1 MAKRQDN
8 KGRSERKQI
17 APELG
22 NLGVSVDFRSIYE
35 DSLKELQFPHSLKT
49 FDQMS
54 KSSVVASVLSA
65 VNTIAG
71 QADFYVES
79 YDQSDTHLSRKKFL
93 EQCLFYD
100 MKTSFNQV
108 VKDSLTSTQY
118 GFSILEKVFRERR
131 YEEGSLYDD
140 GRIGIKYLPLR
151 SQKSIEEFK
160 YDDMNRELQ
169 AVVQTL
175 TSNGTRALNTLTKT
189 AVNLPVDRILFFKVN
204 PSSNYPHGRSPLA
217 DAYMSWRVL
226 EELRGI
232 ETVSANRNLNGI
244 PHLSC
249 PSEIMDESSDDPEDR
264 LRVTKLK
271 QQMSRISTGEQA
283 YIITPSDRYDQT
295 EGASAQYDF
304 KVVTGS
310 SSHLT
315 ALGSIISRYK
325 NEVFQAM
332 CADILTIDDG
342 QSASSSLTANKQTM
356 FNMFVEARL
365 REFIEVINNDL
376 IPDLFARNGWDITK
390 TPKLKYDRVE
400 KLTVAEMAKAIQQ
413 LAATSTIPIT
423 PENTNYMAEVFGFP
437 TRVPLDMSFEELT
450 KLRGYELGMQSRSGD
465 GLAKGASNGT
475 SDSVATSDTNASN
488 LNKS

>member
-1 MAKRQDN
+1 MATSQDK
-8 KGRSERKQI
+8 KGLV

-22 NLGVSVDFRSIYE
+22 NLGVSVDFQSIYD
-35 DSLKELQFPHSLKT
+35 DSLKELQFPYSLKT
-49 FDQMS
+49 FDQMA

-71 QADFYVES
+71 QADFYLDS
-79 YDQSDTHLSRKKFL
+79 YDQTDTHLGRKKFV
-93 EQCLFYD
+93 EQCFFYD

-108 VKDSLTSTQY
+108 VKDFLTSTQY

-131 YEEGSLYDD
+131 YSEGSLYND
-140 GRIGIKYLPLR
+140 GKIGIKYLPLR
-151 SQKSIEEFK
+151 SQKSIDEFK

-169 AVVQTL
+169 KVVQTL
-175 TSNGTRALNTLTKT
+175 TSNDSLDLRTLKSTT
-189 AVNLPVDRILFFKVN
+189 VDLPADRILFFRVN
-204 PSSNYPHGRSPLA
+204 PSSNYPQGRSPLA

-342 QSASSSLTANKQTM
+342 QSASSSLTTNKQTM

-365 REFIEVINNDL
+365 REFIELMNNDL

-413 LAATSTIPIT
+413 LSATSTIPIT
-423 PENTNYMAEVFGFP
+423 AENTNYMAEVFGFP
-437 TRVPLDMSFEELT
+437 TRVPLDISFEELT
-450 KLRGYELGMQSRSGD
+450 KLRGYNLDVQSRSGD
-465 GLAKGASNGT
+465 GLAKGSGNGT
-475 SDSVATSDTNASN
+475 SDSVSTADTNASN
-488 LNKS
+488 LNKN

>member
-1 MAKRQDN
+1 MA
-8 KGRSERKQI
+8 
-17 APELG
+17 
-22 NLGVSVDFRSIYE
+22 
-35 DSLKELQFPHSLKT
+35 
-49 FDQMS
+49 

-71 QADFYVES
+71 QADFYLDS
-79 YDQSDTHLSRKKFL
+79 YDQSDTHLGRKKFV

-108 VKDSLTSTQY
+108 VKDFLTATQY

-131 YEEGSLYDD
+131 YTEGSLYDD
-140 GRIGIKYLPLR
+140 GKIGIKYLPLR
-151 SQKSIEEFK
+151 SQKSIEDFK
-160 YDDMNRELQ
+160 YDEMNRELQ
-169 AVVQTL
+169 SVVQTL
-175 TSNGTRALNTLTKT
+175 TSNGTGSLVTLKKT
-189 AVNLPVDRILFFKVN
+189 SIDLPADRILFFKVN
-204 PSSNYPHGRSPLA
+204 CSSNYPQGRSPLA
-217 DAYMSWRVL
+217 DAYVSWRVL

-249 PSEIMDESSDDPEDR
+249 PSEIMDESSDDPEDK

-342 QSASSSLTANKQTM
+342 QSASSSLTTNKQTM

-365 REFIEVINNDL
+365 REFIEVINSDL

-413 LAATSTIPIT
+413 LSATSTIPIT
-423 PENTNYMAEVFGFP
+423 AENTNYMAEVFGFP
-437 TRVPLDMSFEELT
+437 TRVPLDISFDDLI
-450 KLRGYELGMQSRSGD
+450 KLRGYGLDQQSRSGD
-465 GLAKGASNGT
+465 GLAKGSGNGT
-475 SDSVATSDTNASN
+475 SDTVASADTNANN
-488 LNKS
+488 LNKN

>member
-1 MAKRQDN
+1 VAINSQDK
-8 KGRSERKQI
+8 KGKVF
-17 APELG
+17 PELG
-22 NLGVSVDFRSIYE
+22 NLGVNVDFQSIYN
-35 DSLKELQFPHSLKT
+35 DSLKELQFPYSLRT
-49 FDQMS
+49 FDQMA
-54 KSSVVASVLSA
+54 KSSVIASVLSA

-71 QADFYVES
+71 QADFYLDS
-79 YDQSDTHLSRKKFL
+79 YDQTDTHLGRKKFV

-108 VKDSLTSTQY
+108 VKDFLTSAQY

-131 YEEGSLYDD
+131 YSEGSLYDD

-160 YDDMNRELQ
+160 YDEMNRELKS
-169 AVVQTL
+169 VIQTL
-175 TSNGTRALNTLTKT
+175 TSGTAYPLTGT
-189 AVNLPVDRILFFKVN
+189 SVEIPADRLLLFKVN
-204 PSSNYPHGRSPLA
+204 PSSNYPYGRSPLA

-249 PSEIMDESSDDPEDR
+249 PSEIMDESSDDPEDKA
-264 LRVTKLK
+264 RVFKLK
-271 QQMSRISTGEQA
+271 QQMSRVSTGEQT

-342 QSASSSLTANKQTM
+342 QSASSSLTTNKQTM

-413 LAATSTIPIT
+413 LSATQTIPIT
-423 PENTNYMAEVFGFP
+423 AENTNYIAEIFNFP
-437 TRVPLDMSFEELT
+437 TRVPLDIEFDELL
-450 KLRGYELGMQSRSGD
+450 KLRGYGLDIQSRSGD
-465 GLAKGASNGT
+465 GLEVGTVGNGT
-475 SDSVATSDTNASN
+475 AKSVAKADTNANN
-488 LNKS
+488 LNKN

>member
-1 MAKRQDN
+1 MA
-8 KGRSERKQI
+8 
-17 APELG
+17 
-22 NLGVSVDFRSIYE
+22 
-35 DSLKELQFPHSLKT
+35 
-49 FDQMS
+49 

-71 QADFYVES
+71 QADFYLDS
-79 YDQSDTHLSRKKFL
+79 YDQSDTHLSRKKFV

-108 VKDSLTSTQY
+108 VKDFLTATQY

-131 YEEGSLYDD
+131 YTEGSLYDD
-140 GRIGIKYLPLR
+140 GKIGIKYLPLR
-151 SQKSIEEFK
+151 SQKSIDNFQ

-169 AVVQTL
+169 YVEQTL
-175 TSNGTRALNTLTKT
+175 TSGNLFPLTKT
-189 AVNLPVDRILFFKVN
+189 SVKLPADRILFFKVN
-204 PSSNYPHGRSPLA
+204 CSSNHPQGRSPLA

-249 PSEIMDESSDDPEDR
+249 PSEIMDESSDDPEDKA
-264 LRVTKLK
+264 RVFKLK
-271 QQMSRISTGEQA
+271 QQMSRVSSGEQT
-283 YIITPSDRYDQT
+283 YVITPSDRYDQT

-332 CADILTIDDG
+332 CADIRTIDDG
-342 QSASSSLTANKQTM
+342 QSASSSLTTNKQTM

-365 REFIEVINNDL
+365 REFIEVINSDL

-413 LAATSTIPIT
+413 LSATSTIPIT

-437 TRVPLDMSFEELT
+437 TRVPLDMSFEDLT
-450 KLRGYELGMQSRSGD
+450 KLRGYDLGIQSRSGD
-465 GLAKGASNGT
+465 GAAAGASNGT
-475 SDSVATSDTNASN
+475 STSVAAADTNASN
-488 LNKS
+488 LNKN

>member
-1 MAKRQDN
+1 MATSQDK
-8 KGRSERKQI
+8 KGLV

-22 NLGVSVDFRSIYE
+22 NLGVSVDFQSIYS
-35 DSLKELQFPHSLKT
+35 DSLKELQFPYSLKT
-49 FDQMS
+49 FDQMA

-71 QADFYVES
+71 QADFYLDS
-79 YDQSDTHLSRKKFL
+79 YDQSDTHLSRKKFV

-108 VKDSLTSTQY
+108 VKDFLTATQY

-131 YEEGSLYDD
+131 YTEGSLYDD
-140 GRIGIKYLPLR
+140 GKIGIKYLPLR
-151 SQKSIEEFK
+151 SQKSIEDFK
-160 YDDMNRELQ
+160 YDDMNRELDCVLQ
-169 AVVQTL
+169 RI
-175 TSNGTRALNTLTKT
+175 STK
-189 AVNLPVDRILFFKVN
+189 NLLKSEEAFKKLPADRIMLFKVN
-204 PSSNYPHGRSPLA
+204 SSSNYPYGRSPLA

-249 PSEIMDESSDDPEDR
+249 PSEIMDESSDDPEDKA
-264 LRVTKLK
+264 RVFKLK

-342 QSASSSLTANKQTM
+342 QSASSSLTTNKQTM

-365 REFIEVINNDL
+365 REFIEVINSDL

-413 LAATSTIPIT
+413 LSATSTIPIT

-437 TRVPLDMSFEELT
+437 TRVPLDMSFEDLT
-450 KLRGYELGMQSRSGD
+450 KLRGYDLGIQSRSGD
-465 GLAKGASNGT
+465 GAKTGAGNGT
-475 SDSVATSDTNASN
+475 STSVAAADTNASN
-488 LNKS
+488 LNKN

>member
-1 MAKRQDN
+1 MA
-8 KGRSERKQI
+8 
-17 APELG
+17 
-22 NLGVSVDFRSIYE
+22 
-35 DSLKELQFPHSLKT
+35 
-49 FDQMS
+49 

-71 QADFYVES
+71 QADFYLDS
-79 YDQSDTHLSRKKFL
+79 YDQSDTHLSRKKFV

-108 VKDSLTSTQY
+108 VKDFLTATQY

-131 YEEGSLYDD
+131 YTEGSLYDD
-140 GRIGIKYLPLR
+140 GKIGIKYLPLR

-160 YDDMNRELQ
+160 YDDMNREIIYVLQ
-169 AVVQTL
+169 SV
-175 TSNGTRALNTLTKT
+175 SNI
-189 AVNLPVDRILFFKVN
+189 NLLKPEEAFKKLPADRVMLFKVN
-204 PSSNYPHGRSPLA
+204 SSSNYPYGRSPLA

-249 PSEIMDESSDDPEDR
+249 PSEIMDESSDDPEDKA
-264 LRVTKLK
+264 RVFKLK
-271 QQMSRISTGEQA
+271 QQMSRVSSGEQT
-283 YIITPSDRYDQT
+283 YVITPSDRYDQT
-295 EGASAQYDF
+295 EGAGAQYDF

-342 QSASSSLTANKQTM
+342 QSASSSLTTNKQTM

-365 REFIEVINNDL
+365 REFIEVINSDL

-400 KLTVAEMAKAIQQ
+400 KLTVAEMAKAVQQ
-413 LAATSTIPIT
+413 LSATQTIPIT
-423 PENTNYMAEVFGFP
+423 AENTNYMAEVFGFP
-437 TRVPLDMSFEELT
+437 TRVPLDISFDDLI
-450 KLRGYELGMQSRSGD
+450 KLRGYGLDQQSRSGD
-465 GLAKGASNGT
+465 GQKIGTVGEGTAKSSSG
-475 SDSVATSDTNASN
+475 VDTNANN
-488 LNKS
+488 LNKK

>member
-1 MAKRQDN
+1 MA
-8 KGRSERKQI
+8 
-17 APELG
+17 
-22 NLGVSVDFRSIYE
+22 
-35 DSLKELQFPHSLKT
+35 
-49 FDQMS
+49 
-54 KSSVVASVLSA
+54 KSSVIASVLSA

-71 QADFYVES
+71 QADFYLDS
-79 YDQSDTHLSRKKFL
+79 YDQSDTHLNRKKFL

-100 MKTSFNQV
+100 MKNSFNQV
-108 VKDSLTSTQY
+108 VKDFLTSTQY

-131 YEEGSLYDD
+131 YTEGSLYND
-140 GRIGIKYLPLR
+140 GKIGIKYLPLR
-151 SQKSIEEFK
+151 SQKSIDNFK

-169 AVVQTL
+169 YVEQTL
-175 TSNGTRALNTLTKT
+175 TIGNLFPLTKT
-189 AVNLPVDRILFFKVN
+189 SVELPADRILFFKVN
-204 PSSNYPHGRSPLA
+204 CSSNYPQGRSPLA
-217 DAYMSWRVL
+217 DAYVSWRVL

-249 PSEIMDESSDDPEDR
+249 PSEIMDETTDDPEDK
-264 LRVTKLK
+264 LRVRKLH
-271 QQMSRISTGEQA
+271 QQMSRVSTGEQA

-342 QSASSSLTANKQTM
+342 QSASSSLTTNKQTM

-365 REFIEVINNDL
+365 REFTEVINNDL

-390 TPKLKYDRVE
+390 TPTLKYDRVE
-400 KLTVAEMAKAIQQ
+400 KLTVAEMAKAVQQ
-413 LAATSTIPIT
+413 LSATQTIPIT
-423 PENTNYMAEVFGFP
+423 VENTNYIAEVFGFP
-437 TRVPLDMSFEELT
+437 TRLAEDTTFEELL
-450 KLRGYELGMQSRSGD
+450 KLRGYGLDIQSRSGD
-465 GLAKGASNGT
+465 GLKTGTDNGT
-475 SDSVATSDTNASN
+475 STSVSASDTNASN
-488 LNKS
+488 LNKN

>member
-1 MAKRQDN
+1 MATSQDK
-8 KGRSERKQI
+8 KGLV

-22 NLGVSVDFRSIYE
+22 NLGVSVDFQSIYN
-35 DSLKELQFPHSLKT
+35 DSLKELQFPYSLKT
-49 FDQMS
+49 FDQMA

-71 QADFYVES
+71 QADFYLDS
-79 YDQSDTHLSRKKFL
+79 YDQSDTHLSRKKFV

-108 VKDSLTSTQY
+108 VKDFLTATQY

-131 YEEGSLYDD
+131 YTEGSLYDD
-140 GRIGIKYLPLR
+140 GKIGIKYLPLR
-151 SQKSIEEFK
+151 SQKSIEDFK
-160 YDDMNRELQ
+160 YDDMNRELECVLQ
-169 AVVQTL
+169 RI
-175 TSNGTRALNTLTKT
+175 STK
-189 AVNLPVDRILFFKVN
+189 NLFKPEGAFKKLPADRIMLFKVN
-204 PSSNYPHGRSPLA
+204 SSSNYPYGRSPLA

-342 QSASSSLTANKQTM
+342 QSASSSLTTNKQTM

-365 REFIEVINNDL
+365 REFIEVINSDL

-413 LAATSTIPIT
+413 LSATSTIPIT

-437 TRVPLDMSFEELT
+437 TRVPLDMSFEDLT
-450 KLRGYELGMQSRSGD
+450 KLRGYDLGIQSRSGD
-465 GLAKGASNGT
+465 GAAAGASNGT
-475 SDSVATSDTNASN
+475 STSVATADTNASN
-488 LNKS
+488 LNKN

>member
-1 MAKRQDN
+1 MATSQDK
-8 KGRSERKQI
+8 KGLV

-22 NLGVSVDFRSIYE
+22 NLGVSVDFQSIYN
-35 DSLKELQFPHSLKT
+35 DSLKELQFPYSLKT
-49 FDQMS
+49 FDLMAQ
-54 KSSVVASVLSA
+54 SSVISSVLSA

-71 QADFYVES
+71 QADFYLDS
-79 YDQSDTHLSRKKFL
+79 YDQSDTHLNRKKFV

-108 VKDSLTSTQY
+108 VKDFLTATQY

-131 YEEGSLYDD
+131 YTEGSLYDD
-140 GRIGIKYLPLR
+140 GKIGIKYLPLR
-151 SQKSIEEFK
+151 SQKSIDNFK

-169 AVVQTL
+169 YVEQTL
-175 TSNGTRALNTLTKT
+175 TSGNLFPLTKT
-189 AVNLPVDRILFFKVN
+189 SVKLPADRILFFKVN
-204 PSSNYPHGRSPLA
+204 CSSNHPQGRSPLA
-217 DAYMSWRVL
+217 DAYVSWRVL

-342 QSASSSLTANKQTM
+342 QSASSSLTTNKQTM

-365 REFIEVINNDL
+365 REFIEVINSDL

-400 KLTVAEMAKAIQQ
+400 KLTVAEMAKAVQQ
-413 LAATSTIPIT
+413 LSATQTIPIT
-423 PENTNYMAEVFGFP
+423 AENTNYMAEVFGFP
-437 TRVPLDMSFEELT
+437 TRVPLDISFDELI
-450 KLRGYELGMQSRSGD
+450 KLRGYGLDQQSRSGD
-465 GLAKGASNGT
+465 GQKIGTVGEGTAKSSSG
-475 SDSVATSDTNASN
+475 VDTNANN
-488 LNKS
+488 LNKN

>member
-1 MAKRQDN
+1 MAVSQDK
-8 KGRSERKQI
+8 KGLVS
-17 APELG
+17 PELG
-22 NLGVSVDFRSIYE
+22 NLGVSVDFQSIYE
-35 DSLKELQFPHSLKT
+35 DSLRELKFPYSLRT
-49 FDQMS
+49 FDQMA

-79 YDQSDTHLSRKKFL
+79 YDQSDTHLNRKKFL

-108 VKDSLTSTQY
+108 VKDALTSTQY

-131 YEEGSLYDD
+131 YSEGSLYDD

-169 AVVQTL
+169 SVVQTL

-189 AVNLPVDRILFFKVN
+189 SVNLPIDRILFFKVN

-264 LRVTKLK
+264 IRVSRLK

-342 QSASSSLTANKQTM
+342 QSASSSLTNNKQTM

-365 REFIEVINNDL
+365 REFIEVINTDL

-413 LAATSTIPIT
+413 LSATQTIPIT
-423 PENTNYMAEVFGFP
+423 AENTNYMAEIFGFP
-437 TRVPLDMSFEELT
+437 TRVPLDIEFDELI
-450 KLRGYELGMQSRSGD
+450 KLRGYGLDMQSRSGD
-465 GLAKGASNGT
+465 GAKTAGEGT
-475 SDSVATSDTNASN
+475 SKSPSGLDANANN

>member
-1 MAKRQDN
+1 MATSQDK
-8 KGRSERKQI
+8 KGLV

-22 NLGVSVDFRSIYE
+22 NLGVSVDFQSIYD
-35 DSLKELQFPHSLKT
+35 DSLKELQFPYSLKT
-49 FDQMS
+49 FDQMA

-71 QADFYVES
+71 QADFYLDS
-79 YDQSDTHLSRKKFL
+79 YDQTDTHLGRKKFV
-93 EQCLFYD
+93 EQCFFYD

-108 VKDSLTSTQY
+108 VKDFLTSTQY

-131 YEEGSLYDD
+131 YSEGSLYND
-140 GRIGIKYLPLR
+140 GKIGIKYLPLR
-151 SQKSIEEFK
+151 SQKSIDEFK

-169 AVVQTL
+169 KVVQTI
-175 TSNGTRALNTLTKT
+175 TSNGTLDLRTIKNTT
-189 AVNLPVDRILFFKVN
+189 VDLPADRILFFRVN
-204 PSSNYPHGRSPLA
+204 PSSNYPQGRSPLA

-271 QQMSRISTGEQA
+271 RQMSRISTGEQA

-342 QSASSSLTANKQTM
+342 QSASSSLTTNKQTM

-365 REFIEVINNDL
+365 REFIEVMNNDL

-413 LAATSTIPIT
+413 LSATSTIPIT
-423 PENTNYMAEVFGFP
+423 AENTNYMAEVFGFP
-437 TRVPLDMSFEELT
+437 TRVPLDISFEELT
-450 KLRGYELGMQSRSGD
+450 KLRGYNLDVQSRSGD
-465 GLAKGASNGT
+465 GLAKGSGNGT
-475 SDSVATSDTNASN
+475 SDSVATNDTNASN
-488 LNKS
+488 LNKN

>member
-1 MAKRQDN
+1 MATSQDK
-8 KGRSERKQI
+8 KGLV

-22 NLGVSVDFRSIYE
+22 NLGVSVDFQSIYD
-35 DSLKELQFPHSLKT
+35 DSLKELQFPYSLKT
-49 FDQMS
+49 FDQMA

-71 QADFYVES
+71 QADFYLDS
-79 YDQSDTHLSRKKFL
+79 YDQTDTHLGRKKFV
-93 EQCLFYD
+93 EQCFFYD

-108 VKDSLTSTQY
+108 VKDFLTSTQY

-131 YEEGSLYDD
+131 YSEGSLYDD
-140 GRIGIKYLPLR
+140 GKIGIKYLPLR
-151 SQKSIEEFK
+151 SQKSIDEFK
-160 YDDMNRELQ
+160 YDDMNRELKS
-169 AVVQTL
+169 VVQTI
-175 TSNGTRALNTLTKT
+175 TSNGTLDLRSLKSTTVTLP
-189 AVNLPVDRILFFKVN
+189 ADRILFFRVN
-204 PSSNYPHGRSPLA
+204 PSSNYPQGRSPLA

-342 QSASSSLTANKQTM
+342 QSASSSLTTNKQTM

-413 LAATSTIPIT
+413 LSATSTIPIT
-423 PENTNYMAEVFGFP
+423 AENTNYMAEVFGFP
-437 TRVPLDMSFEELT
+437 TRVPLDISFEELT
-450 KLRGYELGMQSRSGD
+450 KLRGYNLDVQSRSGD
-465 GLAKGASNGT
+465 GLAKGSGNGT
-475 SDSVATSDTNASN
+475 SDSVSTADTNASN
-488 LNKS
+488 LNKN

>member
-1 MAKRQDN
+1 MATSQDK
-8 KGRSERKQI
+8 KGLV

-22 NLGVSVDFRSIYE
+22 NLGVSVDFQSIYS
-35 DSLKELQFPHSLKT
+35 DSLKELQFPYSLKT
-49 FDQMS
+49 FDQMAQ
-54 KSSVVASVLSA
+54 SSVVASVLSA

-71 QADFYVES
+71 QADFYLDS
-79 YDQSDTHLSRKKFL
+79 YDQSDTHINRKKFL

-108 VKDSLTSTQY
+108 VKDFLTSTQY

-131 YEEGSLYDD
+131 YSEGSLYDD
-140 GRIGIKYLPLR
+140 GKIGIKYLPLR
-151 SQKSIEEFK
+151 SQKSIDNFK

-169 AVVQTL
+169 YVEQTL
-175 TSNGTRALNTLTKT
+175 TSGNLFPLTKT
-189 AVNLPVDRILFFKVN
+189 SVKLPADRILFFKVN
-204 PSSNYPHGRSPLA
+204 CSSNHPQGRSPLA
-217 DAYMSWRVL
+217 DAYVSWRVL

-342 QSASSSLTANKQTM
+342 QSASSSLTTNKQTM

-365 REFIEVINNDL
+365 REFIEVINIDL

-413 LAATSTIPIT
+413 LSATSTIPIT
-423 PENTNYMAEVFGFP
+423 AENTNYMAEVFGFP
-437 TRVPLDMSFEELT
+437 TRVPLDMSFEDLT
-450 KLRGYELGMQSRSGD
+450 KLRGYDLGIQSRSGD
-465 GLAKGASNGT
+465 GAAAGASNGT
-475 SDSVATSDTNASN
+475 STSVATADTNASN
-488 LNKS
+488 LNKN

>member
-1 MAKRQDN
+1 MATSQDK
-8 KGRSERKQI
+8 KGLV

-22 NLGVSVDFRSIYE
+22 NLGVSVDFQSIYN
-35 DSLKELQFPHSLKT
+35 DSLKELQFPYSLKT
-49 FDQMS
+49 FDQMA

-71 QADFYVES
+71 QADFYLDS
-79 YDQSDTHLSRKKFL
+79 YDQTDTHLGRKKFV

-108 VKDSLTSTQY
+108 VKDFLTSTQY

-131 YEEGSLYDD
+131 YSEGSLYDD
-140 GRIGIKYLPLR
+140 GKIGIKYLPLR
-151 SQKSIEEFK
+151 SQKSIDEFK
-160 YDDMNRELQ
+160 YDDMNRELKS
-169 AVVQTL
+169 VVQTL
-175 TSNGTRALNTLTKT
+175 TSNGTLDLRTLKRTT
-189 AVNLPVDRILFFKVN
+189 IELPADRILFFRVN
-204 PSSNYPHGRSPLA
+204 PSSNYPQGRSPLA

-342 QSASSSLTANKQTM
+342 QSASSSLTTNKQTM

-365 REFIEVINNDL
+365 REFIEIMNNDL

-413 LAATSTIPIT
+413 LSATSTIPIT
-423 PENTNYMAEVFGFP
+423 AENTNYMAEVFGFP
-437 TRVPLDMSFEELT
+437 TRVPLDISFEELI
-450 KLRGYELGMQSRSGD
+450 KLRGYNLDVQSRSGD

-475 SDSVATSDTNASN
+475 SDKVATADTNASN

>member
-1 MAKRQDN
+1 MATSQDK
-8 KGRSERKQI
+8 KGLV

-22 NLGVSVDFRSIYE
+22 NLGVSVDFQSIYS
-35 DSLKELQFPHSLKT
+35 DSLKELQFPYSLKT
-49 FDQMS
+49 FDQMA

-71 QADFYVES
+71 QADFYLDS
-79 YDQSDTHLSRKKFL
+79 YDQSDTHLSRKKFV

-108 VKDSLTSTQY
+108 VKDFLTATQY

-131 YEEGSLYDD
+131 YTEGSLYDD
-140 GRIGIKYLPLR
+140 GKIGIKYLPLR
-151 SQKSIEEFK
+151 SQKSIEDFK
-160 YDDMNRELQ
+160 YDDMNRELDCVLQ
-169 AVVQTL
+169 RI
-175 TSNGTRALNTLTKT
+175 STK
-189 AVNLPVDRILFFKVN
+189 NLLKPEEAFKKLPADRIMLFKVN
-204 PSSNYPHGRSPLA
+204 SSSNYPYGRSPLA

-249 PSEIMDESSDDPEDR
+249 PSEIMDESSDDPEDKA
-264 LRVTKLK
+264 RVFKLK
-271 QQMSRISTGEQA
+271 QQMSRVSSGEQT
-283 YIITPSDRYDQT
+283 YVITPSDRYDQT

-342 QSASSSLTANKQTM
+342 QSASSSLTTNKQTM

-365 REFIEVINNDL
+365 REFIEVINSDL

-413 LAATSTIPIT
+413 LSATSTIPIT

-437 TRVPLDMSFEELT
+437 TRVPLDMSFEDLT
-450 KLRGYELGMQSRSGD
+450 KLRGYDLGIQSRSGD
-465 GLAKGASNGT
+465 GAKTGAGNGT
-475 SDSVATSDTNASN
+475 STSVAAADTNASN
-488 LNKS
+488 LNKN

>member
-1 MAKRQDN
+1 MAVSQDK
-8 KGRSERKQI
+8 KGLVS
-17 APELG
+17 PELG
-22 NLGVSVDFRSIYE
+22 NLGVSVDFQSIYE
-35 DSLKELQFPHSLKT
+35 DSLRELKFPYSLKT
-49 FDQMS
+49 FDQMA

-79 YDQSDTHLSRKKFL
+79 YDQSDTHLNRKKFL
-93 EQCLFYD
+93 EQCLFHD

-108 VKDSLTSTQY
+108 VKDALTSTQY

-131 YEEGSLYDD
+131 YSEGSLYDD

-160 YDDMNRELQ
+160 YDDMNRELKS
-169 AVVQTL
+169 VVQTL
-175 TSNGTRALNTLTKT
+175 TSNSTKSITTLTKT
-189 AVNLPVDRILFFKVN
+189 SVNLPVDRILFFKVN

-264 LRVTKLK
+264 IRVTKLK

-283 YIITPSDRYDQT
+283 YIITPSDRYDQS

-342 QSASSSLTANKQTM
+342 QSASSSLTNNKQTM

-376 IPDLFARNGWDITK
+376 IPDLFSRNGWDITK
-390 TPKLKYDRVE
+390 TPKLRYDRVE

-413 LAATSTIPIT
+413 LSATQTIPIT
-423 PENTNYMAEVFGFP
+423 AENTNYMAEIFGFP
-437 TRVPLDMSFEELT
+437 TRVPLDIEFDELI
-450 KLRGYELGMQSRSGD
+450 KLRGYGLDMQSRSGD
-465 GLAKGASNGT
+465 GMAVGTVGEGTAKSTSGT
-475 SDSVATSDTNASN
+475 DKNANN

>member
-1 MAKRQDN
+1 MATSQDK
-8 KGRSERKQI
+8 KGLV

-22 NLGVSVDFRSIYE
+22 NLGVSVDFQSIYS
-35 DSLKELQFPHSLKT
+35 DSLKELQFPYSLKT
-49 FDQMS
+49 FDQMA

-71 QADFYVES
+71 QADFYLDS
-79 YDQSDTHLSRKKFL
+79 YDQSDTHLNRKKFV

-108 VKDSLTSTQY
+108 VKDFLTATQY

-131 YEEGSLYDD
+131 YAEGSLYDD
-140 GRIGIKYLPLR
+140 GKIGIKYLPLR
-151 SQKSIEEFK
+151 SQKSIDNFK

-169 AVVQTL
+169 YVEQTL
-175 TSNGTRALNTLTKT
+175 TSGNLFPLTKT
-189 AVNLPVDRILFFKVN
+189 SVKLPADRILFFKVN
-204 PSSNYPHGRSPLA
+204 CSSNHPQGRSPLA
-217 DAYMSWRVL
+217 DAYVSWRVL

-342 QSASSSLTANKQTM
+342 QSASSSLTTNKQTM

-365 REFIEVINNDL
+365 REFIEVINSDL

-400 KLTVAEMAKAIQQ
+400 KLTVAEMAKAVQQ
-413 LAATSTIPIT
+413 LSATQTIPIT
-423 PENTNYMAEVFGFP
+423 AENTNYMAEVFGFP
-437 TRVPLDMSFEELT
+437 TRVPLDISFDDLI
-450 KLRGYELGMQSRSGD
+450 KLRGYGLDQQSRSGD
-465 GLAKGASNGT
+465 GLAKGSGNGT
-475 SDSVATSDTNASN
+475 SDTVASADTNANN
-488 LNKS
+488 LNKN

>member
-1 MAKRQDN
+1 MATSQDK
-8 KGRSERKQI
+8 KGLV

-22 NLGVSVDFRSIYE
+22 NLGVSVDFQSIYN
-35 DSLKELQFPHSLKT
+35 DSLKELQFPYSLKT
-49 FDQMS
+49 FDLMAQ
-54 KSSVVASVLSA
+54 SSVISSVLSA

-71 QADFYVES
+71 QADFYLDS
-79 YDQSDTHLSRKKFL
+79 YDQSDTHLNRKKFV

-108 VKDSLTSTQY
+108 VKDFLTATQY

-131 YEEGSLYDD
+131 YTEGSLYDD
-140 GRIGIKYLPLR
+140 GKIGIKYLPLR
-151 SQKSIEEFK
+151 SQKSIDNFK

-169 AVVQTL
+169 YVEQTL
-175 TSNGTRALNTLTKT
+175 TSGNLFPLTKT
-189 AVNLPVDRILFFKVN
+189 SVKLPADRILFFKVN
-204 PSSNYPHGRSPLA
+204 CSSNHPQGRSPLA
-217 DAYMSWRVL
+217 DAYVSWRVL

-342 QSASSSLTANKQTM
+342 QSASSSLTTNKQTM

-365 REFIEVINNDL
+365 REFIEVINSDL

-413 LAATSTIPIT
+413 LSATSTIPIT

-437 TRVPLDMSFEELT
+437 TRVPLDMSFEDLT
-450 KLRGYELGMQSRSGD
+450 KLRGYDLGIQSRSGD
-465 GLAKGASNGT
+465 GAAAGASNGT
-475 SDSVATSDTNASN
+475 STSVATADTNASN
-488 LNKS
+488 LNKN

>member
-1 MAKRQDN
+1 MATSQDKRG
-8 KGRSERKQI
+8 KVS
-17 APELG
+17 PEIG
-22 NLGVSVDFRSIYE
+22 NLGVSVDFQSIYS
-35 DSLKELQFPHSLKT
+35 DSLKELQFPYSLKT
-49 FDQMS
+49 FDQMA

-71 QADFYVES
+71 QADFYLDS
-79 YDQSDTHLSRKKFL
+79 YDQSDTHLSRKKFV

-108 VKDSLTSTQY
+108 VKDFLTATQY

-131 YEEGSLYDD
+131 YTEGSLYDD
-140 GRIGIKYLPLR
+140 GKIGIKYLPLR
-151 SQKSIEEFK
+151 SQKSIEDFK
-160 YDDMNRELQ
+160 YDEMNRELECVLQ
-169 AVVQTL
+169 RI
-175 TSNGTRALNTLTKT
+175 STKNLLKPEE
-189 AVNLPVDRILFFKVN
+189 AFKKLPVDRIMLFKVN
-204 PSSNYPHGRSPLA
+204 SSSNYPYGRSPLA

-249 PSEIMDESSDDPEDR
+249 PSEIMDESSDDPEDKA
-264 LRVTKLK
+264 RVFKLK
-271 QQMSRISTGEQA
+271 QQMSRVSSGEQT
-283 YIITPSDRYDQT
+283 YVITPSDRYDQT

-342 QSASSSLTANKQTM
+342 QSASSSLTTNKQTM

-365 REFIEVINNDL
+365 REFIEVINSDL

-400 KLTVAEMAKAIQQ
+400 KLTVVEMAKAIQQ
-413 LAATSTIPIT
+413 LSATSTIPIT

-437 TRVPLDMSFEELT
+437 TRVPLDMSFEDLT
-450 KLRGYELGMQSRSGD
+450 KLRGYDLGIQSRSGD
-465 GLAKGASNGT
+465 GAKTAGEGT
-475 SDSVATSDTNASN
+475 AKSPSGLDTNASN
-488 LNKS
+488 LNKN

>member
-1 MAKRQDN
+1 MATSQDK
-8 KGRSERKQI
+8 KGKVS
-17 APELG
+17 PEIG
-22 NLGVSVDFRSIYE
+22 NLGVSVDFQSIYS
-35 DSLKELQFPHSLKT
+35 DSLKELQFPYSLKT
-49 FDQMS
+49 FDLMAQ
-54 KSSVVASVLSA
+54 SSVISSVISA

-71 QADFYVES
+71 QADFYLDA
-79 YDQSDTHLSRKKFL
+79 YDQSDTHLSRKKFV

-108 VKDSLTSTQY
+108 VKDFLTSTQY

-131 YEEGSLYDD
+131 YSEGSLYDD
-140 GRIGIKYLPLR
+140 GKIGIKYLPLR
-151 SQKSIEEFK
+151 SQKSIDNFK

-169 AVVQTL
+169 YVEQTL
-175 TSNGTRALNTLTKT
+175 TSGNIFPLTKT
-189 AVNLPVDRILFFKVN
+189 SVKLHADRILLFKVN
-204 PSSNYPHGRSPLA
+204 CSSNHPQGRSPLA
-217 DAYMSWRVL
+217 DAYVSWRVL

-249 PSEIMDESSDDPEDR
+249 PSEIMDESTDDPEDK
-264 LRVTKLK
+264 LRVRKLH
-271 QQMSRISTGEQA
+271 QQMSRVSTGEQA

-342 QSASSSLTANKQTM
+342 QSASSSLTTNKQTM

-365 REFIEVINNDL
+365 REFIEVVNSDL

-400 KLTVAEMAKAIQQ
+400 KLTVAEMAKAVQQ
-413 LAATSTIPIT
+413 LSATQTIPIT
-423 PENTNYMAEVFGFP
+423 AENTNYMAEVFGFP
-437 TRVPLDMSFEELT
+437 TRVPLDISFDDLI
-450 KLRGYELGMQSRSGD
+450 KLRGYGLDQQSRSGD
-465 GLAKGASNGT
+465 GLAKGSGNGT
-475 SDSVATSDTNASN
+475 SDTVASADTNANN
-488 LNKS
+488 LNKN

>member
-1 MAKRQDN
+1 MATSQDK
-8 KGRSERKQI
+8 KGLV

-22 NLGVSVDFRSIYE
+22 NLGVSVDFQSIYN
-35 DSLKELQFPHSLKT
+35 DSLKELQFPYSLKT
-49 FDQMS
+49 FDLMAQ
-54 KSSVVASVLSA
+54 SSVISSVLSA

-71 QADFYVES
+71 QADFYLDS
-79 YDQSDTHLSRKKFL
+79 YDQSDTHLNRKKFV

-108 VKDSLTSTQY
+108 VKDFLTATQY

-131 YEEGSLYDD
+131 YTEGSLYDD
-140 GRIGIKYLPLR
+140 GKIGIKYLPLR
-151 SQKSIEEFK
+151 SQKSIDNFK

-169 AVVQTL
+169 YVEQTL
-175 TSNGTRALNTLTKT
+175 TSGNLFPLTKT
-189 AVNLPVDRILFFKVN
+189 SVKLPADRILFFKVN
-204 PSSNYPHGRSPLA
+204 CSSNHPQGRSPLA
-217 DAYMSWRVL
+217 DAYVSWRVL

-342 QSASSSLTANKQTM
+342 QSASSSLTTNKQTM

-365 REFIEVINNDL
+365 REFIEVINSDL

-413 LAATSTIPIT
+413 LSATSTIPIT
-423 PENTNYMAEVFGFP
+423 AENTNYMAEVFGFP
-437 TRVPLDMSFEELT
+437 TRVPLDMSFEDLT
-450 KLRGYELGMQSRSGD
+450 KLRGYDLGIQSRSGD
-465 GLAKGASNGT
+465 GAKTGTGNGT
-475 SDSVATSDTNASN
+475 STSVATADTNASN
-488 LNKS
+488 LNKN

>member
-1 MAKRQDN
+1 MATSQDK
-8 KGRSERKQI
+8 KGLV

-22 NLGVSVDFRSIYE
+22 NLGVSVDFQSIYN
-35 DSLKELQFPHSLKT
+35 DSLKELQFPYSLKT
-49 FDQMS
+49 FDQMA

-71 QADFYVES
+71 QADFYLDS
-79 YDQSDTHLSRKKFL
+79 YDQTDTHLGRKKFV

-108 VKDSLTSTQY
+108 VKDFLTSTQY

-131 YEEGSLYDD
+131 YSEGSLYDD
-140 GRIGIKYLPLR
+140 GKIGIKYLPLR
-151 SQKSIEEFK
+151 SQKSIDEFK
-160 YDDMNRELQ
+160 YDDMNRELKS
-169 AVVQTL
+169 VVQTL
-175 TSNGTRALNTLTKT
+175 TSNGTLDLRTLKRTT
-189 AVNLPVDRILFFKVN
+189 IELPADRILFFRVN
-204 PSSNYPHGRSPLA
+204 PSSNYPQGRSPLA

-342 QSASSSLTANKQTM
+342 QSASSSLTTNKQTM

-365 REFIEVINNDL
+365 REFIELMNNDL

-413 LAATSTIPIT
+413 LSATSTIPIT
-423 PENTNYMAEVFGFP
+423 AENTNYMAEVFGFP
-437 TRVPLDMSFEELT
+437 TRVPLDISFEELI
-450 KLRGYELGMQSRSGD
+450 KLRGYNLDVQSRSGD
-465 GLAKGASNGT
+465 GLAKGSGNGT
-475 SDSVATSDTNASN
+475 SDSVATTDTNASN
-488 LNKS
+488 LNKN

>member
-1 MAKRQDN
+1 MATSQDK
-8 KGRSERKQI
+8 KGLV

-22 NLGVSVDFRSIYE
+22 NLGVSVDFQSIYN
-35 DSLKELQFPHSLKT
+35 DSLKELQFPYSLKT
-49 FDQMS
+49 FDLMAQ
-54 KSSVVASVLSA
+54 SSVISSVISA

-71 QADFYVES
+71 QADFYLDS
-79 YDQSDTHLSRKKFL
+79 YDQSDTHINRKKFL

-108 VKDSLTSTQY
+108 VKDFLTSTQY

-131 YEEGSLYDD
+131 YSEGSLYDD
-140 GRIGIKYLPLR
+140 GKIGIKYLPLR
-151 SQKSIEEFK
+151 SQKSVDNFK

-169 AVVQTL
+169 YVEQTL
-175 TSNGTRALNTLTKT
+175 TSGNLFPLTKT
-189 AVNLPVDRILFFKVN
+189 SVKLPADRILFFKVN
-204 PSSNYPHGRSPLA
+204 CSSNYPQGRSPLA
-217 DAYMSWRVL
+217 DAYVSWRVL

-342 QSASSSLTANKQTM
+342 QSASSSLTTNKQTM

-365 REFIEVINNDL
+365 REFIEVINSDL

-400 KLTVAEMAKAIQQ
+400 KLTVAEMAKAVQQ
-413 LAATSTIPIT
+413 LSATQTIPIT
-423 PENTNYMAEVFGFP
+423 AENTNYMAEVFGFP
-437 TRVPLDMSFEELT
+437 TRVPLDISFDDLI
-450 KLRGYELGMQSRSGD
+450 KLRGYGLDQQSRSGD
-465 GLAKGASNGT
+465 GAKTAGEGT
-475 SDSVATSDTNASN
+475 AKSPSGLDTNANN
-488 LNKS
+488 LNKN

>member
-1 MAKRQDN
+1 MAVSQDK
-8 KGRSERKQI
+8 KGLVS
-17 APELG
+17 PELG
-22 NLGVSVDFRSIYE
+22 NLGVSVDFQSIYE
-35 DSLKELQFPHSLKT
+35 DSLRELKFPYSLKT
-49 FDQMS
+49 FDQMA

-65 VNTIAG
+65 VNTIAE
-71 QADFYVES
+71 QADFYLES
-79 YDQSDTHLSRKKFL
+79 YDQSATHLNRTKFL
-93 EQCLFYD
+93 EQCLFLD
-100 MKTSFNQV
+100 MKTPFSHV
-108 VKDSLTSTQY
+108 VKDFLTSTQY

-131 YEEGSLYDD
+131 YSEGSLYDD

-151 SQKSIEEFK
+151 AQKSIDEFK
-160 YDDMNRELQ
+160 YDEMGRELEY
-169 AVVQTL
+169 VTQTL
-175 TSNGTRALNTLTKT
+175 LTNSTNNILNSVTKK
-189 AVNLPVDRILFFKVN
+189 LPVDRILFFKVN
-204 PSSNYPHGRSPLA
+204 SSSIYHQGRSPLA

-249 PSEIMDESSDDPEDR
+249 PSEIMDEGSEDPEDQA
-264 LRVTKLK
+264 RVFKLK

-342 QSASSSLTANKQTM
+342 QSASSSLTSNKQTM

-365 REFIEVINNDL
+365 REFVEVINNDL
-376 IPDLFARNGWDITK
+376 IPDLFNRNGWDVTK
-390 TPKLKYDRVE
+390 LPKLKYDRVE
-400 KLTVAEMAKAIQQ
+400 KLTVAEMAKAVQQ
-413 LAATSTIPIT
+413 LSATQTIPIT
-423 PENTNYMAEVFGFP
+423 AENTNYMAEIFGFP
-437 TRVPLDMSFEELT
+437 TRVPLDIEFDELI
-450 KLRGYELGMQSRSGD
+450 KLRGYGLDMQSRSGD
-465 GLAKGASNGT
+465 GLALGTVGNGT
-475 SDSVATSDTNASN
+475 GKSVAAKDTNASN
-488 LNKS
+488 LNKN

>member
-1 MAKRQDN
+1 VAVSQDK
-8 KGRSERKQI
+8 KGLVS
-17 APELG
+17 PELG
-22 NLGVSVDFRSIYE
+22 NLGVSVDFQSIYE
-35 DSLKELQFPHSLKT
+35 DSLKELKFPYSLKT
-49 FDQMS
+49 FDQMA

-79 YDQSDTHLSRKKFL
+79 YDQSDTHLNRKKFL

-108 VKDSLTSTQY
+108 VKDALTSTQY

-131 YEEGSLYDD
+131 YSEGSLYDD

-169 AVVQTL
+169 SVVQTL
-175 TSNGTRALNTLTKT
+175 TSNGTQALRTLTKT
-189 AVNLPVDRILFFKVN
+189 SVNLPVDRILFFKVN

-249 PSEIMDESSDDPEDR
+249 PSEIMDENSDDPEDR
-264 LRVTKLK
+264 IRVTRLK

-283 YIITPSDRYDQT
+283 YIITPSDRYDQA

-342 QSASSSLTANKQTM
+342 QSASSSLTNNKQTM

-413 LAATSTIPIT
+413 LSATQTIPIT
-423 PENTNYMAEVFGFP
+423 AENTNYIAEVFGFP
-437 TRVPLDMSFEELT
+437 TRVPLNIEFEELL
-450 KLRGYELGMQSRSGD
+450 KLRGYGLDMQSRSGD
-465 GLAKGASNGT
+465 GLEVGTVGEGTAKSVSG
-475 SDSVATSDTNASN
+475 SDKNADN

>member
-1 MAKRQDN
+1 MATSQDK
-8 KGRSERKQI
+8 KGLSERKHV

-22 NLGVSVDFRSIYE
+22 NLGVSVDFQSIYS
-35 DSLKELQFPHSLKT
+35 DSLKELQFPYSLKT
-49 FDQMS
+49 FDQMA

-71 QADFYVES
+71 QADFYLDS
-79 YDQSDTHLSRKKFL
+79 YDQSDTHLSRKKFV

-108 VKDSLTSTQY
+108 VKDFLTATQY

-131 YEEGSLYDD
+131 YTEGSLYDD
-140 GRIGIKYLPLR
+140 GKIGIKYLPLR
-151 SQKSIEEFK
+151 SQKSIEDFK
-160 YDDMNRELQ
+160 YDDMNRELECVLQ
-169 AVVQTL
+169 RI
-175 TSNGTRALNTLTKT
+175 STK
-189 AVNLPVDRILFFKVN
+189 NLLKPEEAFKKLPADRIMLFKVN
-204 PSSNYPHGRSPLA
+204 SSSNYPYGRSPLA

-249 PSEIMDESSDDPEDR
+249 PSEIMDESSDDPEDKA
-264 LRVTKLK
+264 RVFKLK
-271 QQMSRISTGEQA
+271 QQMSRVSSGEQT
-283 YIITPSDRYDQT
+283 YVITPSDRYDQT

-342 QSASSSLTANKQTM
+342 QSASSSLTTNKQTM

-365 REFIEVINNDL
+365 REFIEVINSDL

-413 LAATSTIPIT
+413 LSATSTIPIT

-437 TRVPLDMSFEELT
+437 TRVPLDMSFEDLT
-450 KLRGYELGMQSRSGD
+450 KLRGYDLGIQSRSGD
-465 GLAKGASNGT
+465 GDKTGTGNGT
-475 SDSVATSDTNASN
+475 STSVATADTNASN
-488 LNKS
+488 LNKN

>member
-1 MAKRQDN
+1 MATSQDK
-8 KGRSERKQI
+8 KGLV

-22 NLGVSVDFRSIYE
+22 NLGVSVDFQSIYN
-35 DSLKELQFPHSLKT
+35 DSLKELQFPYSLKT
-49 FDQMS
+49 FDLMAQ
-54 KSSVVASVLSA
+54 SSVISSVLSA

-71 QADFYVES
+71 QADFYLDS
-79 YDQSDTHLSRKKFL
+79 YDQSDTHLNRKKFV

-108 VKDSLTSTQY
+108 VKDFLTATQY

-131 YEEGSLYDD
+131 YTEGSLYDD
-140 GRIGIKYLPLR
+140 GKIGIKYLPLR
-151 SQKSIEEFK
+151 SQKSIDNFK

-169 AVVQTL
+169 YVEQTL
-175 TSNGTRALNTLTKT
+175 TSGNLFPLTKT
-189 AVNLPVDRILFFKVN
+189 SVKLPADRIMLFKVN
-204 PSSNYPHGRSPLA
+204 SSSNYPYGRSPLA

-342 QSASSSLTANKQTM
+342 QSASSSLTTNKQTM

-365 REFIEVINNDL
+365 REFIEVINSDL
-376 IPDLFARNGWDITK
+376 IPDLFTRNGWDITK

-413 LAATSTIPIT
+413 LSATSTIPIT

-437 TRVPLDMSFEELT
+437 TRVPLDMSFEDLT
-450 KLRGYELGMQSRSGD
+450 KLRGYDLGIQSRSGD
-465 GLAKGASNGT
+465 GAAAGASNGT
-475 SDSVATSDTNASN
+475 STSVAAADTNASN
-488 LNKS
+488 LNKN

>member
-1 MAKRQDN
+1 MATSQDK
-8 KGRSERKQI
+8 KGKVS
-17 APELG
+17 PELG
-22 NLGVSVDFRSIYE
+22 NLGVSVDFQAIYN
-35 DSLKELQFPHSLKT
+35 DSLKELQFPYSLKT
-49 FDQMS
+49 FDQMA

-71 QADFYVES
+71 QADFYLDS
-79 YDQSDTHLSRKKFL
+79 YDQSDTHLGRKKFV

-108 VKDSLTSTQY
+108 VKDFLTSTQY

-131 YEEGSLYDD
+131 YSEGSLYND
-140 GRIGIKYLPLR
+140 GKIGIKYLPLR
-151 SQKSIEEFK
+151 SQKSIDEFK

-169 AVVQTL
+169 SVVQTI
-175 TSNGTRALNTLTKT
+175 TSNGTLDLRSLKSTT
-189 AVNLPVDRILFFKVN
+189 VELPADRILFFRVN
-204 PSSNYPHGRSPLA
+204 PSSNYPQGRSPLA

-342 QSASSSLTANKQTM
+342 QSASSSLTTNKQTM

-413 LAATSTIPIT
+413 LSATSTIPIT
-423 PENTNYMAEVFGFP
+423 A
-437 TRVPLDMSFEELT
+437 
-450 KLRGYELGMQSRSGD
+450 
-465 GLAKGASNGT
+465 
-475 SDSVATSDTNASN
+475 
-488 LNKS
+488 

>member
-1 MAKRQDN
+1 MA
-8 KGRSERKQI
+8 
-17 APELG
+17 
-22 NLGVSVDFRSIYE
+22 
-35 DSLKELQFPHSLKT
+35 
-49 FDQMS
+49 

-71 QADFYVES
+71 QADFYLDS
-79 YDQSDTHLSRKKFL
+79 YDQSDTHLSRKKFV

-108 VKDSLTSTQY
+108 VKDFLTATQY

-131 YEEGSLYDD
+131 YTEGSLYDD
-140 GRIGIKYLPLR
+140 GKIGIKYLPLR

-160 YDDMNRELQ
+160 YDDMNREIIYVLQ
-169 AVVQTL
+169 SV
-175 TSNGTRALNTLTKT
+175 SNI
-189 AVNLPVDRILFFKVN
+189 NLLKSEEAFKKLPADRIMLFKVN
-204 PSSNYPHGRSPLA
+204 SSSNYPYGRSPLA

-264 LRVTKLK
+264 LRVFKLK
-271 QQMSRISTGEQA
+271 QQMSRVSSGEQT
-283 YIITPSDRYDQT
+283 YVITPSDRYDQT

-342 QSASSSLTANKQTM
+342 QSASSSLTTNKQTM

-365 REFIEVINNDL
+365 REFIEVINSDL

-413 LAATSTIPIT
+413 LSATQTIPIT
-423 PENTNYMAEVFGFP
+423 VENTNYIAEIFGFP
-437 TRVPLDMSFEELT
+437 YRVPEYTTFDELL
-450 KLRGYELGMQSRSGD
+450 KLRGYGLDIQSRSGD
-465 GLAKGASNGT
+465 GLAVGT
-475 SDSVATSDTNASN
+475 VGEGTAKSVSGSDKNADN
-488 LNKS
+488 LNKN

>member
-1 MAKRQDN
+1 MAVSQDK
-8 KGRSERKQI
+8 KGLVS
-17 APELG
+17 PELG
-22 NLGVSVDFRSIYE
+22 NLGVSVDFQSIYE
-35 DSLKELQFPHSLKT
+35 DSLRELKFPYSLKT
-49 FDQMS
+49 YDQMA

-65 VNTIAG
+65 VNTIAE
-71 QADFYVES
+71 QADFYLEA
-79 YDQSDTHLSRKKFL
+79 YDQSATHLNRTKFL
-93 EQCLFYD
+93 EQCLFLD
-100 MKTSFNQV
+100 MKTPFSHV
-108 VKDSLTSTQY
+108 VKDFLTSAQY

-131 YEEGSLYDD
+131 YSEGSLYDD

-151 SQKSIEEFK
+151 AQKSITNFE
-160 YDDMNRELQ
+160 YDEMGRELKS
-169 AVVQTL
+169 VEQTFL
-175 TSNGTRALNTLTKT
+175 TNPNNSTNNILNSKLNSVTKK
-189 AVNLPVDRILFFKVN
+189 LPADRILFFKVN
-204 PSSNYPHGRSPLA
+204 SSSIYPHGRSPLA

-249 PSEIMDESSDDPEDR
+249 PSEIMDEGSEDPEDQA
-264 LRVTKLK
+264 RVFKLK

-342 QSASSSLTANKQTM
+342 QSASSSLTSNKQTM

-365 REFIEVINNDL
+365 REFVEVINNDL
-376 IPDLFARNGWDITK
+376 IPDLFNRNGWDVTK
-390 TPKLKYDRVE
+390 LPKLKYDRVE
-400 KLTVAEMAKAIQQ
+400 KLTVAEMAKAVQQ
-413 LAATSTIPIT
+413 LSATQTIPIT
-423 PENTNYMAEVFGFP
+423 AENTNYMAEIFGFP
-437 TRVPLDMSFEELT
+437 TRVPLDIEFDELI
-450 KLRGYELGMQSRSGD
+450 KLRGYGLDIQSRSGD
-465 GLAKGASNGT
+465 GMAKGSGNGT
-475 SDSVATSDTNASN
+475 SDSVATADTNASN
-488 LNKS
+488 LNKN

>member
-1 MAKRQDN
+1 MAVSQDK
-8 KGRSERKQI
+8 KGLVS
-17 APELG
+17 PELG
-22 NLGVSVDFRSIYE
+22 NLGVSVDFQSIYE
-35 DSLKELQFPHSLKT
+35 DSLRELKFPYSLRT
-49 FDQMS
+49 FDQMA

-79 YDQSDTHLSRKKFL
+79 YDQSDTHLNRKKFL

-108 VKDSLTSTQY
+108 VKDALTSTQY

-131 YEEGSLYDD
+131 YSEGSLYDD

-151 SQKSIEEFK
+151 SQKSIEEFR

-169 AVVQTL
+169 SVVQTL

-189 AVNLPVDRILFFKVN
+189 SVNLPVDRILFFKVN

-264 LRVTKLK
+264 LRVSRLK

-342 QSASSSLTANKQTM
+342 QSASSSLTNNKQTM

-365 REFIEVINNDL
+365 REFIEVINTDL

-413 LAATSTIPIT
+413 LSATQTIPIT
-423 PENTNYMAEVFGFP
+423 AENTNYMAEIFGFP
-437 TRVPLDMSFEELT
+437 TRVPLDIEFDELI
-450 KLRGYELGMQSRSGD
+450 KLRGYGLDMQSRSGD
-465 GLAKGASNGT
+465 GAKTAGEGT
-475 SDSVATSDTNASN
+475 SKSPSGLDANANN

>member
-1 MAKRQDN
+1 MA
-8 KGRSERKQI
+8 
-17 APELG
+17 
-22 NLGVSVDFRSIYE
+22 
-35 DSLKELQFPHSLKT
+35 
-49 FDQMS
+49 

-71 QADFYVES
+71 QADFYLDS
-79 YDQSDTHLSRKKFL
+79 YDQSDTHLSRKKFV

-108 VKDSLTSTQY
+108 VKDFLTATQY

-131 YEEGSLYDD
+131 YTEGSLYDD
-140 GRIGIKYLPLR
+140 GKIGIKYLPLR
-151 SQKSIEEFK
+151 SQKSIEDFK
-160 YDDMNRELQ
+160 YDDMNRELECVLQ
-169 AVVQTL
+169 RI
-175 TSNGTRALNTLTKT
+175 STKNLLKPEE
-189 AVNLPVDRILFFKVN
+189 AFKKLPVDRIMLFKVN
-204 PSSNYPHGRSPLA
+204 SSSNYPYGRSPLA

-249 PSEIMDESSDDPEDR
+249 PSEIMDESSDDPEDKA
-264 LRVTKLK
+264 RVFKLK
-271 QQMSRISTGEQA
+271 QQMSRVSSGEQT
-283 YIITPSDRYDQT
+283 YVITPSDRYDQT

-342 QSASSSLTANKQTM
+342 QSASSSLTTNKQTM

-365 REFIEVINNDL
+365 REFIEVINSDL

-413 LAATSTIPIT
+413 LSATSTIPIT

-437 TRVPLDMSFEELT
+437 TRVPLDMSFEDLT
-450 KLRGYELGMQSRSGD
+450 KLRGYDLGIQSRSGD
-465 GLAKGASNGT
+465 GAAAGASNGT
-475 SDSVATSDTNASN
+475 STSVATADTNASN
-488 LNKS
+488 LNKN

>member
-1 MAKRQDN
+1 MATSQDK
-8 KGRSERKQI
+8 KGLV

-22 NLGVSVDFRSIYE
+22 NLGVSVDFQSIYS
-35 DSLKELQFPHSLKT
+35 DSLKELQFPYSLKT
-49 FDQMS
+49 FDQMA

-71 QADFYVES
+71 QADFYLDS
-79 YDQSDTHLSRKKFL
+79 YDQSDTHLNRKKFV

-108 VKDSLTSTQY
+108 VKDFLTATQY

-131 YEEGSLYDD
+131 YTEGSLYDD
-140 GRIGIKYLPLR
+140 GKIGIKYLPLR

-160 YDDMNRELQ
+160 YDDMNRELIYVLQ
-169 AVVQTL
+169 SV
-175 TSNGTRALNTLTKT
+175 SNI
-189 AVNLPVDRILFFKVN
+189 NLLKSEEAFKKLPADRIMLFKVN
-204 PSSNYPHGRSPLA
+204 SSSNYPYGRSPLA

-249 PSEIMDESSDDPEDR
+249 PSEIMDESSDDPEDKA
-264 LRVTKLK
+264 RVFKLK
-271 QQMSRISTGEQA
+271 QQMSRVSSGEQT
-283 YIITPSDRYDQT
+283 YVITPSDRYDQT

-342 QSASSSLTANKQTM
+342 QSASSSLTTNKQTM

-365 REFIEVINNDL
+365 REFIEVINSDL

-413 LAATSTIPIT
+413 LSATSTIPIT

-437 TRVPLDMSFEELT
+437 TRVPLDMSFEDLT
-450 KLRGYELGMQSRSGD
+450 KLRGYDLGIQSRSGD
-465 GLAKGASNGT
+465 GAAAGASNGT
-475 SDSVATSDTNASN
+475 STSVAAADTNASN
-488 LNKS
+488 LNKN

>member
-1 MAKRQDN
+1 
-8 KGRSERKQI
+8 
-17 APELG
+17 
-22 NLGVSVDFRSIYE
+22 
-35 DSLKELQFPHSLKT
+35 
-49 FDQMS
+49 
-54 KSSVVASVLSA
+54 
-65 VNTIAG
+65 
-71 QADFYVES
+71 
-79 YDQSDTHLSRKKFL
+79 
-93 EQCLFYD
+93 
-100 MKTSFNQV
+100 
-108 VKDSLTSTQY
+108 
-118 GFSILEKVFRERR
+118 
-131 YEEGSLYDD
+131 
-140 GRIGIKYLPLR
+140 
-151 SQKSIEEFK
+151 
-160 YDDMNRELQ
+160 
-169 AVVQTL
+169 
-175 TSNGTRALNTLTKT
+175 
-189 AVNLPVDRILFFKVN
+189 
-204 PSSNYPHGRSPLA
+204 
-217 DAYMSWRVL
+217 MSWRVL

-342 QSASSSLTANKQTM
+342 QSASSSLTTNKQTM

-413 LAATSTIPIT
+413 LSATSTIPIT
-423 PENTNYMAEVFGFP
+423 AENTNYMAEVFGFP
-437 TRVPLDMSFEELT
+437 TRVPLDISFEELT
-450 KLRGYELGMQSRSGD
+450 KLRGYDLGIQSRSGD
-465 GLAKGASNGT
+465 GAKSPVGEGT
-475 SDSVATSDTNASN
+475 ATSSSGLDTNASN
-488 LNKS
+488 LNKN